1 VFSVVISL
9 SFKKEIARMSTATK
23 SAPKGTRTAVR
34 PLGDKILVKRDE
46 AATKTDS
53 GIFLPETSKDK
64 PKTGV
69 IEAVGTGN
77 LNTDTGERIP
87 LTVKKGDRVIFT
99 SYAGTEIK
107 LDGVEYL
114 MMSEDDILAVV
125 D

>member
-1 VFSVVISL
+1 
-9 SFKKEIARMSTATK
+9 MSKTASK
-23 SAPKGTRTAVR
+23 SSKTTVR

-46 AATKTDS
+46 AASKTDS

-77 LNTDTGERIP
+77 LNTDTGARIP
-87 LTVKKGDRVIFT
+87 LTLKKGDRIIFT
-99 SYAGTEIK
+99 SYSGTEIK
-107 LDGVEYL
+107 LDGVEFL
-114 MMSEDDILAVV
+114 MMSEDDVLAVI

>member
-1 VFSVVISL
+1 
-9 SFKKEIARMSTATK
+9 MSTATK
-23 SAPKGTRTAVR
+23 SAPKGARTSVR

-64 PKTGV
+64 PKTGI

-107 LDGVEYL
+107 LDGAEYL
-114 MMSEDDILAVV
+114 MMSEDDILAVI